1 MRSKEMRTTTFFLSC
16 VILCIAVS
24 SIKAVNNLSVR
35 QDVSHPV
42 VIPGYIDEAIVVVE
56 PYGGYSLQSIYIK
69 YSDHGKLGGNDVIT
83 HTFELPEG
91 AVVNDLWL
99 WIGDSVMQA
108 KTLERRHAQG
118 LWDTITALKHDPAFL
133 KVTEK
138 QFDLAVYPLKSG
150 SFRKVKIQIMVP
162 TRYVGKNQNILL
174 PYAFF
179 AADNNSVTP
188 LRVLF
193 RTLDAKWGTPRFLED
208 SLITFPLTVDTLG
221 KRYKAVTIPNIKQYT
236 SLTMTCDGR
245 FADGWTSDF
254 YKTAGATYFS
264 FSMYEPEF
272 FNPSFNV
279 GQFKKSFIGLDLS
292 GRYGV
297 ESTAFI
303 QAFSSFF
310 SAYMHTGDSTR
321 IVLAGEGLMDTLPKT
336 GWYRVDNTTAGMVQ
350 SAMATSRVLSAK
362 NSAVK
367 PRILFSDGGDGGDLY
382 FPDVEKLATWTKG
395 TSLYGNIKNFNNFD
409 IVTTYW
415 LSCTGAHETLSNS
428 QLDTLQKALDAFF
441 QAGGTF
447 VAFYAYN
454 RGYNHIASR
463 YFTGLITPT
472 SLFPGMLHRNID
484 GPIGHGFPNTF
495 YYENSASLE
504 HSDPDVDNELFNE
517 QNKPV
522 IISKKI
528 GNGRFILTSMW
539 HMQDNAGVKKTLC
552 TTLLNLQ
559 NQSKYFQLPDVLKT
573 MVNAYGDQGITE
585 AVVMS
590 NSDKFITKDN
600 LSIAIDPAL
609 SNAAVEVPRVKTINL
624 LDGGDYIPPIFNLNN
639 QEYYG
644 CSYGLWTISDRTGG
658 VFYSRHSATWEYI
671 SQQISPENTFF
682 HDSMTLSV
690 SADGTISYDSI
701 FDCAMNNK
709 FFDNAHFYLGKI
721 PAADSVLFSA
731 RVKYRGL
738 DSIFSKSVGSSTNG
752 SLLSDSSLA
761 SMYETEVLKRMLLA
775 ERLDTSAI
783 IAFAIRHR
791 LLTDITAF
799 IALEPDDTTHFM
811 TDPKDESNIGRTEVA
826 EGITLPSAEQ
836 FVFMKP
842 LIGST
847 IQFFFKTIISGTVI
861 IKIFNLAGKEIT
873 GRSWTAMPG
882 TMEHYTCP
890 RALFGTGVYLVVA
903 QHIPA
908 AGKGP
913 VQRKIERFTIR

>member
-1 MRSKEMRTTTFFLSC
+1 M
-16 VILCIAVS
+16 ILCIAVS

-42 VIPGYIDEAIVVVE
+42 VLPGYIDEAIVVVE

-108 KTLERRHAQG
+108 KILERRHAQG

-138 QFDLAVYPLKSG
+138 QFDLAVYPLISG

-193 RTLDAKWGTPRFLED
+193 RTLDIKWGTPRFLED

-221 KRYKAVTIPNIKQYT
+221 KRYKAVTIPNIKQYS
-236 SLTMTCDGR
+236 SLTMTCDSR

-279 GQFKKSFIGLDLS
+279 GQFKKSFIGIDLS

-297 ESTAFI
+297 ESTAFS

-310 SAYMHTGDSTR
+310 SSYMHAGDSTR

-336 GWYRVDNTTAGMVQ
+336 GWYRVDNTTAGTVQ
-350 SAMATSRVLSAK
+350 SAMAASRVFSAK
-362 NSAVK
+362 NKAVK

-382 FPDVEKLATWTKG
+382 FPEVEKLATCTRG
-395 TSLYGNIKNFNNFD
+395 TTLYGNINNFKNFD

-415 LSCTGAHETLSNS
+415 HSLAEILTNS
-428 QLDTLQKALDAFF
+428 QLDQLQAALDTFF
-441 QAGGTF
+441 QSGGTF
-447 VAFYAYN
+447 VALFKYN
-454 RGYNHIASR
+454 RDNNHIARR
-463 YFTGLITPT
+463 YFKGLIKPA
-472 SLFPGMLHRNID
+472 SLVPGMLHRNID

-495 YYENSASLE
+495 YYENSAPLV

-559 NQSKYFQLPDVLKT
+559 NQSKVFQLPDVLKT
-573 MVNAYGDQGITE
+573 MVSAYGDQGITE
-585 AVVMS
+585 AVMMS

-600 LSIAIDPAL
+600 ISSAIDPAL
-609 SNAAVEVPRVKTINL
+609 LNAAVEVPRVKTINL
-624 LDGGDYIPPIFNLNN
+624 LDGIDYVPPIFNLND
-639 QEYYG
+639 QGYYG
-644 CSYGLWTISDRTGG
+644 SSYGLWTISDRTGG
-658 VFYSRHSATWEYI
+658 VFFSRHSATWEYI
-671 SQQISPENTFF
+671 NQQISPVNTFF

-690 SADGTISYDSI
+690 STNGANTHDSI
-701 FDCAMNNK
+701 FDCAINNK

-731 RVKYRGL
+731 RVKYRSL
-738 DSIFSKSVGSSTNG
+738 DSIFSRSVAASAKG

-761 SMYETEVLKRMLLA
+761 SQYEAEVLKRMLLA
-775 ERLDTSAI
+775 DRLDTNAI
-783 IAFAIRHR
+783 IAFAVRHR

-811 TDPKDESNIGRTEVA
+811 TDPKDESTIGRTMVT
-826 EGITLPSAEQ
+826 EGITLPSADQ
-836 FVFMKP
+836 FVFLKP
-842 LIGST
+842 LIGGT
-847 IQFFFKTIISGTVI
+847 IQFFFKTMKNGIVA

-873 GRSWTAMPG
+873 GRTWTAMPG
-882 TMEHYTCP
+882 TMEHYTCS
-890 RALFGTGVYLVVA
+890 RALFGTGVYLAIA
-903 QHIPA
+903 QYIPA

-913 VQRKIERFTIR
+913 IQRKIERFTIR